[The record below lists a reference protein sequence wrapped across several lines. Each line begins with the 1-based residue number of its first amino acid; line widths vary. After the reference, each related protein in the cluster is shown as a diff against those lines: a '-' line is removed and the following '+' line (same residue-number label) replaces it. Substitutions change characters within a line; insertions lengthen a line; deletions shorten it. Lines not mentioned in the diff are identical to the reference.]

1 MMGNVERRNLKEMQ
15 KYYTEQ
21 MATYL
26 PAIRKTLNITQ
37 RQLAVKV
44 GITRHSIIGYEHHKN
59 VIPWNTYLALVLYF
73 QQFEISKD
81 FMDRFEL
88 FDSEVLTQ

>member
-1 MMGNVERRNLKEMQ
+1 MNSVEKRKFKEMQ
-15 KYYTEQ
+15 KHYTEQ
-21 MATYL
+21 MAVYL

-37 RQLAVKV
+37 RQLAAKV
-44 GITRHSIIGYEHHKN
+44 GITRHSIIGYEVHKN
-59 VIPWNTYLALVLYF
+59 PMPWNTYLAMVLYF

-88 FDSEVLTQ
+88 FDAKVFE